1 MKSKSFFKQII
12 DIGIGTFIT
21 ILIGIITTPIITRLV
36 DPNIYGD
43 FALFNTYLT
52 LGLSFACM
60 GLDQSFIRFF
70 YEVRN
75 DTEKIVLFEKCIK
88 IPLILWGLVSVTLV
102 ILKKTSIFVGLSYLN
117 ILCFVISLLI
127 ILINRFSLNWLRVND
142 ESRLYASLN
151 CITKLFYVFFSI
163 VLIKTTSTINQYYIL
178 VMANCMAVC
187 IPTLIACLWTRR
199 IAGNNKYNLRLNKPS
214 YINLLSYGI
223 PLMISTSVFS
233 VFQATDRLSLNYFCS
248 ASIVG
253 VYASAQTLMTV
264 FSIIQQS
271 FNIVWGAKAIE
282 KYEKEDDIEN
292 YYIFVHRVMV
302 VCMFTFGATI
312 LLFKN
317 VFVLLL
323 GDKYREASTIIPFLM
338 LNPIMYTISETT
350 NLGIIMKKKSLYQVY
365 VGIISCITNVIG
377 NFVLIPLVGAK
388 GAAIATGISYI
399 IFWGL
404 RTIFSQ
410 KLMYI
415 KYGTNKLLV
424 IIVAFCFMAYY
435 HMTYSYFVIEMI
447 IYILFLFLL
456 INLYR
461 KEIIEVVNI
470 LKKGLKNWWSKK

>member
-1 MKSKSFFKQII
+1 MNKKSFFRQII

-21 ILIGIITTPIITRLV
+21 ILIGVITTPIITRIV
-36 DPNIYGD
+36 SPSIYGN

-52 LGLSFACM
+52 LGLSFVCL

-70 YEVRN
+70 YEVKIV
-75 DTEKIVLFEKCIK
+75 DEKIILLKKCLK
-88 IPLILWGLVSVTLV
+88 IPIIIWAIASVILI
-102 ILKKTSIFVGLSYLN
+102 ILKKTTTIVGLSYFN
-117 ILCFVISLLI
+117 ILCFVTSLLI
-127 ILINRFSLNWLRVND
+127 VFINRFSLNWLRVND

-151 CITKLFYVFFSI
+151 CLTKLLYVFFAI
-163 VLIKTTSTINQYYIL
+163 ILIKATQNINQYYIL
-178 VMANCMAVC
+178 VLANCIATFV
-187 IPTLIACLWTRR
+187 PTLIACLMVRKTAKHHIYKAKLPHPTYRE
-199 IAGNNKYNLRLNKPS
+199 LLN
-214 YINLLSYGI
+214 YGF

-233 VFQATDRLSLNYFCS
+233 IFQATDRLSLNYFCT

-282 KYEKEDDIEN
+282 KYEEGSNIES
-292 YYIFVHRVMV
+292 YYIFVHRIMV

-323 GDKYREASTIIPFLM
+323 GEKYREASTIIPFLM

-350 NLGIIMKKKSLYQVY
+350 NLGIIMKKRSMYQVF
-365 VGIISCITNVIG
+365 VGVISCIINLMG
-377 NFVLIPLVGAK
+377 NFVLIPIIGAK
-388 GAAIATGISYI
+388 GAAVSTGISYI

-404 RTIFSQ
+404 RTFFSQ

-415 KYGTNKLLV
+415 RYGLNRLLIV
-424 IIVAFCFMAYY
+424 IGTFCLMAYY
-435 HMTYSYFVIEMI
+435 HMAYSYLVVEII

-456 INLYR
+456 LVLYK
-461 KEIIEVVNI
+461 KEIIEMISTLISKFKKI
-470 LKKGLKNWWSKK
+470 LR